1 MRKNI
6 FIEIL
11 KNGDKKGKNSRLRM
25 KIIIEFKKINSE
37 KEKRLEKK

>member
-6 FIEIL
+6 LIEIL
-11 KNGDKKGKNSRLRM
+11 KNGDKKSKNSRLRM